1 MLTFVFVGAT
11 IDSQGGDILKDRIK
25 QIRKSH
31 DLTQQEFAKRL
42 GVSRSGIASYESGER
57 EPISAVI
64 TLICREFSINEDW
77 LRYGKG
83 QMKADV
89 SRENEIAALMRSSL
103 RGSEEFKE
111 AVIQAVKT
119 RSESE
124 LEVLEKMLWD
134 IVYNLQKNKKGQDE
148 SQPK

>member
-1 MLTFVFVGAT
+1 M
-11 IDSQGGDILKDRIK
+11 KDRIK